1 MQIAVH
7 IGANCTDDERL
18 LKSCLKNADAL
29 KPQGTWIPSPGRY
42 RTRLREAIQ
51 SGAWDARPE
60 LLSGM
65 NAPDAT
71 QRLVLSNSQF
81 MCVVKRIFEKRQF
94 YHLADEKI
102 EGMRRIFPEDDIHY
116 FLALRNPASFIPATF
131 AEQSDFEFKK
141 FMRGLDPTTV
151 TWSSVVDRIRAR
163 DPKAQLTVW
172 CDEDTPMIWAKLV
185 RGLLGVDDGTRIA
198 GGFDLVQALLTEDG
212 MAAMVAE
219 MRQSP
224 PRSEADKQAVI
235 ARYLEAHGRPDRIE
249 QEITVDEW
257 SLPLIETLTKLYD
270 QDVAR
275 IAARPDITFVTP

>member
-1 MQIAVH
+1 MQIALH

-18 LKSCLKNADAL
+18 LKSCLKNAEAL
-29 KPQGTWIPSPGRY
+29 APAGTCIPGPGRY

-51 SGAWDARPE
+51 TETWDVRDDLLAQLGASE
-60 LLSGM
+60 
-65 NAPDAT
+65 AT

-81 MCVVKRIFEKRQF
+81 LCVVKRIFESRQF

-102 EGMRRIFPEDDIHY
+102 AGMRRIFPDDDIHY

-131 AEQSDFEFKK
+131 AEQSDFGFKK
-141 FMRGLDPTTV
+141 FTRGLDPTTV
-151 TWSSVVDRIRAR
+151 TWSSVVDRIRAQ
-163 DPKAQLTVW
+163 DPGARLTVW
-172 CDEDTPMIWAKLV
+172 CDEDTPMIWARLV
-185 RGLLGVDDGTRIA
+185 RGLLGVDGTTRIA

-212 MAAMVAE
+212 MAAMVAN

-224 PRSEADKQAVI
+224 PRNEAEKQAVI
-235 ARYLEAHGRPDRIE
+235 ARYLEAHGRVDRIE

-257 SLPLIETLTKLYD
+257 TQPLIETLTKLYD

-275 IAARPDITFVTP
+275 IAGRDDITFVAP